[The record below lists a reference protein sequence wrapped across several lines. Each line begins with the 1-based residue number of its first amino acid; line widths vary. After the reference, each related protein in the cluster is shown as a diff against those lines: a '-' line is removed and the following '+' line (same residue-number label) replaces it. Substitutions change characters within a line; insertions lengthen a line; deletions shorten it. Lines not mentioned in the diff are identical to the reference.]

1 MTQIR
6 SSQQTQQ
13 ATQTTRQ
20 TQEATEP
27 NQVPATTQATNTT
40 TARRTGRQ
48 RGSQGYNGDD
58 CTALVD
64 SVKRVLPL
72 GSNDWD
78 RVHELYEQYAIEN
91 GRVSRDPD
99 PLKTKFKALVGS
111 KKPTGDPD
119 CPVWIREAKQAN
131 VMIKERAHSLAFV
144 DDDNDSEVEGGD
156 ARNGIG
162 NPVPLSPGDTR
173 LGSNTDRANESQ
185 GTLLSG
191 WSASQSQ
198 LPANPTDNDGDS
210 DEALQE
216 ISNVLQSS
224 AQISTQANPAASTLA
239 TPIRPGHTVT
249 QNQPLAQ
256 QSRAQSATPASH
268 STNTAPPS
276 GPARRA
282 RGPQP
287 QAGLQVALT
296 SFFDPEARETHAN
309 STISRLQAEANRLRE
324 GVNIQ
329 VLRLQDELQQV
340 RKELAEKT
348 ADNQDL
354 RHRMELMQMQ
364 MEFQQPGG
372 YMQPPSMMR
381 GGMAHHAHLYP
392 QSSTLWDSPLS
403 RTSTSGQTSTS
414 WEIPSGRSPHT
425 Q

>member
-40 TARRTGRQ
+40 T
-48 RGSQGYNGDD
+48 
-58 CTALVD
+58 
-64 SVKRVLPL
+64 
-72 GSNDWD
+72 
-78 RVHELYEQYAIEN
+78 
-91 GRVSRDPD
+91 
-99 PLKTKFKALVGS
+99 
-111 KKPTGDPD
+111 
-119 CPVWIREAKQAN
+119 AN

-296 SFFDPEARETHAN
+296 SFFDPEAHAN